1 MPAKL
6 LYRDKYIYSDGAIRE
21 MLIWRL
27 PKKDAERPHGLKYRL
42 FYGYPG
48 RSLVRYDNE
57 RGKGD
62 HRHYPDREEPY
73 VFVSVEQLVADFRA
87 DIKRLRGGG
96 AE

>member
-6 LYRDKYIYSDGAIRE
+6 LYRDKYIYSEGAIRE

-27 PKKDAERPHGLKYRL
+27 PKKDAERPHVLKYRL